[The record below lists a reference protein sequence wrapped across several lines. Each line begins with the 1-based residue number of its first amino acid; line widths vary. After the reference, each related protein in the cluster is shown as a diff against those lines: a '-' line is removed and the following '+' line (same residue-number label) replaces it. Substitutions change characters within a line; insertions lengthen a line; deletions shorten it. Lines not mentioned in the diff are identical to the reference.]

1 MSWREWKSKNVRERL
16 KPYIGS
22 GLRQAEVARRLGVS
36 RVAVHRALKRMG
48 ASLKPD
54 EQKAA

>member
-1 MSWREWKSKNVRERL
+1 MSWREWKGKNVRERI

-22 GLRQAEVARRLGVS
+22 GLRQAEVARRLNVS

-48 ASLKPD
+48 ASLNPD
-54 EQKAA
+54 QQKAE